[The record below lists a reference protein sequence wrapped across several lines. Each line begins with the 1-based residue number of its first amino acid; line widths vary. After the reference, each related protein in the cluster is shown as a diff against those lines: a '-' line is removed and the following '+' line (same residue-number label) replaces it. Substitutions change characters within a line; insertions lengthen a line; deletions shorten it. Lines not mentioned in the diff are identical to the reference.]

1 MATNE
6 DLEEIYLERTKYLL
20 NADDMLEQILED
32 RYNVIPVISISQE
45 INQEN
50 GIRIETE
57 RSLVFA
63 SNF

>member
-6 DLEEIYLERTKYLL
+6 DLEEIYLGRARYLL
-20 NADDMLEQILED
+20 STDDMLEQILEN
-32 RYNVIPVISISQE
+32 RYNVISVIPISQE

-50 GIRIETE
+50 DIRIETE
-57 RSLVFA
+57 IPLVLA